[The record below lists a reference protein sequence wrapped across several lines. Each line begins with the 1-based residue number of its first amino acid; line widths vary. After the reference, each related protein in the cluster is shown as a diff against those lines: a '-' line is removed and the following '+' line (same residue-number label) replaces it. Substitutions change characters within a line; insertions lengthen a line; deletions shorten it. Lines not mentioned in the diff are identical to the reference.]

1 MNTYKDGCLDTINL
15 VINKLK
21 KEIDSFDN
29 DDISYTCISLKY
41 LRDLEIIRMNIKE
54 MKTDE
59 ESGLI

>member
-21 KEIDSFDN
+21 KEIDTFDN

-41 LRDLEIIRMNIKE
+41 LRELEIIRMNIKE
-54 MKTDE
+54 MGDNEK
-59 ESGLI
+59 S

>member
-41 LRDLEIIRMNIKE
+41 LRELEIIRMNIKE
-54 MKTDE
+54 MGDNEK
-59 ESGLI
+59 S